1 MEMAGTLAHLTRTL
15 KHNSSNNFRRS
26 KLPSQ
31 VILMVI
37 TSLNYPI
44 LLYLL
49 IFITGNEQM
58 TVQTSS
64 NVAFSIQNI
73 PGLGNVQ
80 VIPAASL
87 QALTGG
93 QTISSVT
100 QQAQSVLPPGTQ
112 IIGSHYLFLYLN
124 FKFIQLFYLYSCFF
138 SWATTPTRS

>member
-1 MEMAGTLAHLTRTL
+1 MIPASSLSGLTRMQTG
-15 KHNSSNNFRRS
+15 SN
-26 KLPSQ
+26 
-31 VILMVI
+31 
-37 TSLNYPI
+37 
-44 LLYLL
+44 LL
-49 IFITGNEQM
+49 Q
-58 TVQTSS
+58 
-64 NVAFSIQNI
+64 AFPIQNI

-138 SWATTPTRS
+138 SWATTSARSQRSHQMASGHDWKPTGHSVGHSGYSSFWIQRPAGFSFGSTD